1 MRLKKKGASENVPP
15 KRPCFY
21 GEGCIISE
29 AGMSTIP
36 RYRFCGIEDTR
47 RVSKRIVFIY
57 PESAMKQ
64 RLDKDHVDLSDIYC
78 YDDFKLIKKTR
89 AFHPYRV
96 ERRFAFKGADYMAAF
111 DRVKSGIPEMDE
123 ALDNIRLGDNVVWRV
138 SELSQFKLFMEPYVK
153 QAIEDK
159 RNIIYFRFASHEP
172 LLEDCPEVRR
182 VTVPLSHRFENFT
195 VDIHNVIEEEGK
207 DAFYVF
213 DCLSELQTAW
223 ATDLM
228 MGNFFRVT
236 CPFLFILDTVAFFPI
251 IRGKHSVQAVNKILN
266 TTQLFFDVYS
276 DNKNIYVRPEKVWNR
291 NSHTMFLP
299 HTYNPETGAFRPIL
313 DGVKSSR
320 FYQALGQAQ
329 RSAEEQYS
337 DSWDRYFNRVKLLKE
352 NGMDITGDCHRMC
365 DIMMTRDDKMRQ
377 MVKKHFTP
385 QDYFAVRDHMVG
397 TGMIGGKACG
407 MLLARAIIRNKESD
421 ISEVLEPHDSFYV
434 GSDLYYTYIVDN
446 NLWDTRIKQRTE
458 DGYFELAQELADK
471 IMGGTFS
478 DAMRDQFVRII
489 EYYGQDPYIIR
500 SSSILEDGFGNA
512 FAGKYESVFCV
523 NRGSLEERLEEF
535 EHAIKVVYA
544 SSMSLSALDYRKRRG
559 LDKRDEQMALL
570 IQRVSGSYYGSNY
583 MPCAA
588 GVGYS
593 YSPYRIMKESDPTA
607 GMLRLVMGLGTSAVD
622 RTEGSY
628 PRIVNL
634 DMPQKTPYSSSTDK
648 HKFSQGKAEV
658 INMTDQT
665 LKKLPLE
672 DIAPDIPNYL
682 GRILF
687 EHDYDAESRLREMGR
702 RRDVRFISCK
712 GLVANSTLMEQ
723 MKRMLH
729 CIQEEYEYPVDIEFT
744 INISEN
750 GEYSIDLLQCRPLQ
764 VQKGQSGTVIPPDVP
779 EGHILLETKG
789 SSMGMCKATDID
801 IVVYVDP
808 VKYYNMP
815 YKEKDLVAKLVGKIN
830 GRYGDMGKHMM
841 LIVPGRVGTTSPEL
855 GVPTAF
861 FDISAYE
868 IICEIEES
876 KAGYNPELSYG
887 SHIFQDLVESEI
899 LYTAVFNSEK
909 TVHFSPEKLE
919 SSKDLV
925 SEFEQ
930 SETLSDIVHIYD
942 VSDRKCT
949 VYNDVANE
957 HLMITC

>member
-1 MRLKKKGASENVPP
+1 
-15 KRPCFY
+15 
-21 GEGCIISE
+21 
-29 AGMSTIP
+29 
-36 RYRFCGIEDTR
+36 
-47 RVSKRIVFIY
+47 
-57 PESAMKQ
+57 
-64 RLDKDHVDLSDIYC
+64 
-78 YDDFKLIKKTR
+78 
-89 AFHPYRV
+89 
-96 ERRFAFKGADYMAAF
+96 MAAF
-111 DRVKSGIPEMDE
+111 DRIKSGIPEMDE

-138 SELSQFKLFMEPYVK
+138 SELSQFKLFMEPYIE

-159 RNIIYFRFASHEP
+159 RNIIYFRFASHEA
-172 LLEDCPEVRR
+172 LLPERPEIKR

-291 NSHTMFLP
+291 NSDTMFLP
-299 HTYNPETGAFRPIL
+299 HTYDPETGEFRPIL

-320 FYQALGQAQ
+320 FYQTLGQAQ
-329 RSAEEQYS
+329 RSAQEQFS
-337 DSWDRYFNRVKLLKE
+337 DSWDRYFNRVKLLRE
-352 NGMDITGDCHRMC
+352 SGMDITDECSQMC
-365 DIMMTRDDKMRQ
+365 EIMMTRDDKMRQ

-385 QDYFAVRDHMVG
+385 EDYFAVRDHMVG
-397 TGMIGGKACG
+397 TGMVGGKACG
-407 MLLARAIIRNKESD
+407 MLLARAIIRNKEPD
-421 ISEVLEPHDSFYV
+421 ISEVLEPHDSFYA
-434 GSDLYYTYIVDN
+434 GSDLYYTYLVDN

-458 DGYFELAQELADK
+458 TGYFELAKEFADK
-471 IMGGTFS
+471 IMNGTFS
-478 DAMRDQFVRII
+478 EAMREQFIRII

-523 NRGSLEERLEEF
+523 NRGSLEERIDEF

-593 YSPYRIMKESDPTA
+593 YSPYRVMKDSDPAA
-607 GMLRLVMGLGTSAVD
+607 GMLRIVMGLGTSAVD

-634 DMPQKTPYSSSTDK
+634 DMPEKTSYSSSADK

-658 INMTDQT
+658 IDMSEHRLRRLTLDELQT
-665 LKKLPLE
+665 
-672 DIAPDIPNYL
+672 DIPGYL
-682 GRILF
+682 DRILL
-687 EHDYDAESRLREMGR
+687 EHDFDTERRLRETGR
-702 RRDVRFISCK
+702 DRDVKFISCK
-712 GLVANSTLMEQ
+712 GLVANKTLMEQ
-723 MKRMLH
+723 MKRLLR
-729 CIQEEYEYPVDIEFT
+729 CIQDEYDYPVDTEFT
-744 INISEN
+744 INISES

-764 VQKGQSGTVIPPDVP
+764 VQKTSAGTVIPQGIPK
-779 EGHILLETKG
+779 ERILLESRG
-789 SSMGMCKATDID
+789 ASMGMSGTTKLDI
-801 IVVYVDP
+801 IVYVDP
-808 VKYYNMP
+808 VRYYNMP
-815 YKEKDLVAKLVGKIN
+815 YKDKDQVAKLIGKIN
-830 GRYGDMGKHMM
+830 WHYRNMDKHMM
-841 LIVPGRVGTTSPEL
+841 LIVPGRVGTSSPEL
-855 GVPTAF
+855 GVPTSFA
-861 FDISAYE
+861 DISAYE
-868 IICEIEES
+868 IICETEES
-876 KAGYNPELSYG
+876 NAGYNPELSYG
-887 SHIFQDLVESEI
+887 SHIFQDLVEAQI
-899 LYTAVFNSEK
+899 LYTAVFNNEK
-909 TVHFSPEKLE
+909 TIHYSPEKLA
-919 SSKDLV
+919 SSRDVISIFDQGEILTGIV
-925 SEFEQ
+925 HVYD
-930 SETLSDIVHIYD
+930 LSD
-942 VSDRKCT
+942 RECT

-957 HLMITC
+957 HLMITYS

>member
-1 MRLKKKGASENVPP
+1 
-15 KRPCFY
+15 
-21 GEGCIISE
+21 
-29 AGMSTIP
+29 
-36 RYRFCGIEDTR
+36 
-47 RVSKRIVFIY
+47 
-57 PESAMKQ
+57 
-64 RLDKDHVDLSDIYC
+64 
-78 YDDFKLIKKTR
+78 
-89 AFHPYRV
+89 
-96 ERRFAFKGADYMAAF
+96 MAAF
-111 DRVKSGIPEMDE
+111 DRIKSGIPEMDE

-138 SELSQFKLFMEPYVK
+138 SELSRFKLFMEPYLR

-172 LLEDCPEVRR
+172 LIEDRPEVKKIE
-182 VTVPLSHRFENFT
+182 VGLSHRFENFT
-195 VDIHNVIEEEGK
+195 VDIHNAIEAEGK

-276 DNKNIYVRPEKVWNR
+276 DNKNNIYVRPEKVWNR
-291 NSHTMFLP
+291 NSDTMFLP
-299 HTYNPETGAFRPIL
+299 HTYDPENGQFRPIL
-313 DGVKSSR
+313 DGVRSSR
-320 FYQALGQAQ
+320 FYQTLGLAQ

-337 DSWDRYFNRVKLLKE
+337 DSWDRFFNRTKLMKE
-352 NGMDITGDCHRMC
+352 NGMDITAECERMC
-365 DIMMTRDDKMRQ
+365 NVMMTRDDKMRQ

-385 QDYFAVRDHMVG
+385 EDYFAVRDHMVG

-407 MLLARAIIRNKESD
+407 MLLARAIIRNNEPD

-458 DGYFELAQELADK
+458 EGYFTLAGDFAEKL
-471 IMGGTFS
+471 MSGTFS
-478 DAMRDQFVRII
+478 DAMREQFVRII

-523 NRGSLEERLEEF
+523 NRGSLEERLDEF

-593 YSPYRIMKESDPTA
+593 YSPYRIMKDTDPTQ

-634 DMPQKTPYSSSTDK
+634 DTPEKTSYSSSADK

-658 INMTDQT
+658 INMTEQT
-665 LKKLPLE
+665 LKRLSLE
-672 DIAPDIPNYL
+672 AMEPDIPKYL
-682 GRILF
+682 DRILL
-687 EHDYDAESRLREMGR
+687 EHDFDAESRLREMGR
-702 RRDVRFISCK
+702 NRDVKFISCK
-712 GLVANSTLMEQ
+712 GLVANKTLMEQ
-723 MKRMLH
+723 MKRMLR
-729 CIQEEYEYPVDIEFT
+729 CIQDEYEYPVDTEFT
-744 INISEN
+744 INISED

-764 VQKGQSGTVIPPDVP
+764 IQKTKTGTVIPADIP
-779 EGHILLETKG
+779 EEKILLESKG
-789 SSMGMCKATDID
+789 SSMGMSKATSLDLI
-801 IVVYVDP
+801 VYVNP

-815 YKEKDLVAKLVGKIN
+815 YKEKDTVAKLIGKIN
-830 GRYGDMGKHMM
+830 WHYRDLNKHMM

-855 GVPTAF
+855 GVPTSF
-861 FDISAYE
+861 SDISAFE
-868 IICEIEES
+868 IICETEES

-887 SHIFQDLVESEI
+887 SHIFQDLVEAQI
-899 LYTAVFNSEK
+899 LYTAVFNNEK
-909 TVHFSPEKLE
+909 TMHYSPEKLE
-919 SSKDLV
+919 ASRDIV
-925 SEFEQ
+925 GEFATGEV
-930 SETLSDIVHIYD
+930 LKDIVHVYD
-942 VSDRKCT
+942 VSDRNCE
-949 VYNDVANE
+949 VFNDIANE
-957 HLMITC
+957 HLLITC